1 MYRAISGADLKNN
14 VYQLSFSK
22 IARSGVNGN
31 RIDMEYRFFLIFLIN
46 NLLTLLYSPTDISSN
61 FIHEYK
67 INLKVHLTMVSWAC
81 RVYINKIYIC

>member
-1 MYRAISGADLKNN
+1 MYLKKLNVAALNVSSNKCVAPIQNN

-46 NLLTLLYSPTDISSN
+46 NLLTLLYSPTDIRQQ
-61 FIHEYK
+61 FHTWIK
-67 INLKVHLTMVSWAC
+67 
-81 RVYINKIYIC
+81 